1 MCFQSDIKFVKSD
14 KALEV
19 DESTIPSDLDD
30 PNNSQPLS
38 NLIACRRYVLITGQ
52 RFKNI
57 TEFFALFLSIL
68 NRFINVTKTGGG
80 ERQIKFFY
88 FSVLKP
94 HPKVD

>member
-38 NLIACRRYVLITGQ
+38 NLIACRRYVLVTGQ
-52 RFKNI
+52 GSLCSKNI
-57 TEFFALFLSIL
+57 TEFFALHLSLL
-68 NRFINVTKTGGG
+68 NRFINVT
-80 ERQIKFFY
+80 
-88 FSVLKP
+88 
-94 HPKVD
+94 